1 MTITKLA
8 LSAALTALTAGAVIA
23 AAPFAAA
30 TNVDPGAVVAGPTAP
45 VAATSAARSPD
56 APLSGPVALPP
67 GAPIAVLPQAALGG
81 GANPYVPNGTDPFVP
96 WGVWTP

>member
-8 LSAALTALTAGAVIA
+8 LSSALTALAAGAVIA

-30 TNVDPGAVVAGPTAP
+30 ANVDPGAVVAGPTAP
-45 VAATSAARSPD
+45 VATTSATPSPN
-56 APLSGPVALPP
+56 APLGGPVALPP
-67 GAPIAVLPQAALGG
+67 GAPIAVLPQAVLGG
-81 GANPYVPNGTDPFVP
+81 GADPYVPNGVDPFVP

>member
-1 MTITKLA
+1 MTITKFVLSSA
-8 LSAALTALTAGAVIA
+8 LSALAAGGVIA

-30 TNVDPGAVVAGPTAP
+30 ANVDPGAVVAGPTAP